1 MGLGGVLFA
10 GALEDENYFGAAGI
24 VPGIVCALLGFVA
37 ARAFLGG
44 AADRL
49 AARGESGGTIS
60 ALGDFGAVAIAAL
73 AVLLPPAVVRRGRVL
88 PLGAAR
94 APAARRDRSTK
105 ASTQSSIATVTHD
118 DKLVL
123 VMVDALKPA
132 MLERAVAEGRAP
144 AFAEILRRGTYFPDC
159 VSVFPSV
166 TPAAAG
172 SITTGTMPD
181 AHGVPSI
188 CWYHRGER
196 RYVDYGSS
204 GAAVRTFGV
213 LRALTDTVYNM
224 NFDHLQRRTLT
235 VFERL
240 DDMGVRTA
248 CTPFLIF
255 RGRTRHELGVQGLLR
270 RVAQAA
276 NFRHPVY
283 GPSELFYGEL
293 YSSQVRR
300 LSARRSRGP
309 ARATRTPVASARTS
323 SEHDLYDFMLFSL
336 PDNDHHSHRFGPQA
350 TVESIARADR
360 HLAELA
366 EPAGGIERFL
376 DDHAVIL
383 MSDHAQIAVSERIQ
397 PRRRR
402 CRTGGCCSRTTP
414 ALDGAELAVA
424 PGARSAMVYVI
435 DPESFR
441 RARLRASAEAHAGA
455 SRASRCWLGRRARRP
470 ACGPRAAS
478 CDSAPATRVRDL
490 RGGRWDVEGDPATL
504 ELEERDGMLASRT
517 YPGCAA
523 AGSGRRSGCEGAG
536 DVLVSAAR
544 GYEFT
549 DWGGAD
555 HVGGGS
561 HGSLRHG
568 DSLADA
574 RVRQLR
580 ARPRRRRAR
589 LAGAV
594 VDRRRRADRG
604 VPLRASPL
612 MRKRARSCAA
622 TSRACSSATRSGAAR
637 TRRCRRVGPQQ
648 RRRERRG
655 RVRRRPRKR
664 SESCSTTAATGPRGR
679 AG

>member
-1 MGLGGVLFA
+1 M
-10 GALEDENYFGAAGI
+10 
-24 VPGIVCALLGFVA
+24 
-37 ARAFLGG
+37 
-44 AADRL
+44 
-49 AARGESGGTIS
+49 T
-60 ALGDFGAVAIAAL
+60 
-73 AVLLPPAVVRRGRVL
+73 
-88 PLGAAR
+88 
-94 APAARRDRSTK
+94 
-105 ASTQSSIATVTHD
+105 
-118 DKLVL
+118 KLVL

-172 SITTGTMPD
+172 SIATGTMPD
-181 AHGVPSI
+181 VHGVPSI

-204 GAAVRTFGV
+204 AAAVRTFGV

-235 VFERL
+235 LFEQL

-293 YSSQVRR
+293 YTSQEVDCPPTLVRP
-300 LSARRSRGP
+300 G
-309 ARATRTPVASARTS
+309 TRDPYSGCVGSYVE
-323 SEHDLYDFMLFSL
+323 EHDLYDFMLFSL

-350 TVESIARADR
+350 TVESIERADR
-360 HLAELA
+360 YLAELA
-366 EPAGGIERFL
+366 EPAGGIDRFL

-383 MSDHAQIAVSERIQ
+383 MSDHAQVPVSERIRLADALSDWQVLQ
-397 PRRRR
+397 PNDP
-402 CRTGGCCSRTTP
+402 GI
-414 ALDGAELAVA
+414 DGAELAVA
-424 PGARSAMVYVI
+424 PGARSAMVYLT
-435 DPESFR
+435 DPDSFSARGFVRLQKRMRAIEGVEVLAWKEGDEACVWSARGELRFRPGAALRDR
-441 RARLRASAEAHAGA
+441 RGQ
-455 SRASRCWLGRRARRP
+455 
-470 ACGPRAAS
+470 
-478 CDSAPATRVRDL
+478 T
-490 RGGRWDVEGDPATL
+490 WDVEGSLETL
-504 ELEERDGMLASRT
+504 ELEGGEGEATSRT
-517 YPGCAA
+517 YPDALRRIWCALA
-523 AGSGRRSGCEGAG
+523 CEGTG

-568 DSLADA
+568 DSLAA
-574 RVRQLR
+574 
-580 ARPRRRRAR
+580 
-589 LAGAV
+589 LAFVNCGPDLDPSAPNWPAQWSI
-594 VDRRRRADRG
+594 AD
-604 VPLRASPL
+604 VAPIVISHFE
-612 MRKRARSCAA
+612 
-622 TSRACSSATRSGAAR
+622 RSG
-637 TRRCRRVGPQQ
+637 TD
-648 RRRERRG
+648 
-655 RVRRRPRKR
+655 
-664 SESCSTTAATGPRGR
+664 
-679 AG
+679 